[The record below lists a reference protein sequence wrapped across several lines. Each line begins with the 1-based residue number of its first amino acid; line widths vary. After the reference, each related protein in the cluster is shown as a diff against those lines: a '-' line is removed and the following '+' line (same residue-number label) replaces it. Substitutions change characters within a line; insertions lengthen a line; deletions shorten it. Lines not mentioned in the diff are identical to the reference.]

1 MQVINFHPTSL
12 KNRIAKAS
20 TENEIDQLLAEGK
33 GYQFASLNTRGKWKK
48 VAKLRIEELNQKTE
62 TKMDKPAEVPVLET
76 DEKEHLKAKERN
88 VPRRRGR
95 PPKQEKSN

>member
-33 GYQFASLNTRGKWKK
+33 GYQFASPNTRGKWKK
-48 VAKLRIEELNQKTE
+48 VAKLQTEELKAQLNKKAEKIEKAEKQA
-62 TKMDKPAEVPVLET
+62 DIASPAEAKRKPGRPR
-76 DEKEHLKAKERN
+76 KAKESKN
-88 VPRRRGR
+88 G
-95 PPKQEKSN
+95 